1 MNPPRFQTKTIEEV
15 IDTLIDYRGKTPE
28 KAPSGV
34 KLITAKV
41 IKGGRIQDDNHEFIA
56 EEDYEG
62 WMRRGLPR
70 QWDILLTTEAPLGE
84 VAQLRTT
91 ERVALAQRVI
101 LLRGNP
107 KVIDQGYFFQTVK
120 SPFVQSELAARA
132 TGTTVLGIKQ
142 SELRQVRIPLFP
154 LPTQRNIAAILS
166 AYDDL
171 IENNT
176 RRIQL
181 LERMAQ
187 ALYREWFV
195 HFRYPGHAKV
205 KRVAS
210 PLGPIP
216 QGWQMSEFSSVA
228 EIARAGINPAQYPD
242 EKFWHYSIPA
252 FDAGCMPLLEPGDT
266 ILSNKFLLETDC
278 VLLSKLNPRIPRVW
292 LPRLEPTYRAIASTE
307 FLALIPRSGFTLP
320 YVFSLCCSDEFRGAF
335 VGRALGTSTS
345 HQRVK
350 PDDLFQLRVVL
361 PTPGTVAMFTEQ
373 VEPMLALVHNLRRKV
388 VNLRRCRDLL
398 LPKLISGALDVSKLD
413 LEAA

>member
-1 MNPPRFQTKTIEEV
+1 MTGAMKSNGFNQTE
-15 IDTLIDYRGKTPE
+15 
-28 KAPSGV
+28 
-34 KLITAKV
+34 
-41 IKGGRIQDDNHEFIA
+41 
-56 EEDYEG
+56 
-62 WMRRGLPR
+62 
-70 QWDILLTTEAPLGE
+70 LGE
-84 VAQLRTT
+84 VLDFFNGKAIKPGGDGEYPAYGSNGLIGRSPGYTH
-91 ERVALAQRVI
+91 EDGIIIGRVGAYCGSIAYCADKFWASDNTIVAKPKQPTACIRYFSY
-101 LLRGNP
+101 LLRDLKLNKYAG
-107 KVIDQGYFFQTVK
+107 G
-120 SPFVQSELAARA
+120 AAQPLV
-132 TGTTVLGIKQ
+132 THTVLKRVPALVAQPEIQ
-142 SELRQVRIPLFP
+142 ARISAL
-154 LPTQRNIAAILS
+154 LS

-195 HFRYPGHAKV
+195 HFRFPGHAQV

-216 QGWQMSEFSSVA
+216 QGWESGSFSDIA
-228 EIARAGINPAQYPD
+228 EIARSGINPSQYPD

-252 FDAGCMPLLEPGDT
+252 FDAGCMPLLEPGDS

-292 LPRLEPTYRAIASTE
+292 LPRLEPTHRAIASTE
-307 FLALIPRSGFTLP
+307 FLALLPRSGFTLP
-320 YVFSLCCSDEFRGAF
+320 YVFCLCCSDEFRGAF

-350 PDDLFQLRVVL
+350 PDDLFQLPVVL

-373 VEPMLALVHNLRRKV
+373 VEPMLALVHNLRRKIV
-388 VNLRRCRDLL
+388 TLRRTRDLL
-398 LPKLISGALDVSKLD
+398 LPKLMSGALDVSKLD
-413 LEAA
+413 IATHD